1 MSDRLRFE
9 PIVST
14 ERFDELRA
22 SRGAVYG
29 DPKENHSLI
38 AGQWAAILQPWGAH
52 IAAGKPLPPHVVALC
67 MVGLKLNRMR
77 LAYHRDNYED
87 LGVYASMAM
96 KWQQEWDEAQSQE
109 ADRQFAAQNDAPEKC
124 PTPAE
129 WELKQ
134 KFQVAPPSIHQDSK
148 AWETIFPE
156 PIKPHSGKA
165 HIPWAS
171 IRDEVLRPEVEK
183 ELEGWLSRIRPD
195 VYAPSGMVLGIVK
208 NAFDKLKVPSL
219 EDYNEEPEEENPSP
233 SVYNWHRYAA
243 QRGMTE

>member
-1 MSDRLRFE
+1 MPESDPLRFD
-9 PIVST
+9 PIVSS

-38 AGQWAAILQPWGAH
+38 AGQWAAILQPWGKH
-52 IAAGKPLPPHVVALC
+52 ISEGKPLPPHVIALC

-77 LAYHRDNYED
+77 LSFHRDNYED

-109 ADRQFAAQNDAPEKC
+109 KNS
-124 PTPAE
+124 
-129 WELKQ
+129 
-134 KFQVAPPSIHQDSK
+134 PPMRK
-148 AWETIFPE
+148 Y
-156 PIKPHSGKA
+156 SGKFRV
-165 HIPWAS
+165 PWRMFDDS
-171 IRDEVLRPEVEK
+171 YESLPSRKVELSEINTVLAMNK
-183 ELEGWLSRIRPD
+183 GAEGLKDISTI
-195 VYAPSGMVLGIVK
+195 IVK
-208 NAFDKLKVPSL
+208 RDYFDADEKS
-219 EDYNEEPEEENPSP
+219 SGP